1 MTRVE
6 RDLVG
11 NDISV
16 PGAEAVPGEIAVGL
30 RLALQGDQAVRQLAL
45 EQAGV
50 EERIGLVEAV
60 IGDGG
65 GLPAPSTVAAV
76 RETIAGAPASPTAR
90 APLDRVCQAFPRISI
105 TLFASS
111 SESTAAYAR
120 NCVPI
125 TEAEKP
131 RRLIRPSASF

>member
-1 MTRVE
+1 VARVE

-11 NDISV
+11 NDMKPCRLRARSILRLIFFSTQSSV

-65 GLPAPSTVAAV
+65 GLPA
-76 RETIAGAPASPTAR
+76 
-90 APLDRVCQAFPRISI
+90 LDVQFSRIQLS
-105 TLFASS
+105 
-111 SESTAAYAR
+111 
-120 NCVPI
+120 
-125 TEAEKP
+125 
-131 RRLIRPSASF
+131 